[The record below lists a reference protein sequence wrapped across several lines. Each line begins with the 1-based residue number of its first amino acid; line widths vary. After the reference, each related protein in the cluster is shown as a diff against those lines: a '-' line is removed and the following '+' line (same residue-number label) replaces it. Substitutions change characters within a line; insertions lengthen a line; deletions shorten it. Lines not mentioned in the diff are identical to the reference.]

1 MTAYRERFRPR
12 YYEIDRQGVM
22 FNMWYLGYLDTGV
35 GGFFAARGLP
45 FDRWEE
51 LGFDI
56 QVVHVELDYSAGL
69 TDAGDAELSIAPG
82 RIGTKSFTLEFGFA
96 TDLDAAEPTAAVAGR
111 IVYAVVAPVV
121 VGAAPSGA
129 IAIPDVLRTALTA

>member
-1 MTAYRERFRPR
+1 MSDYHWRFLPR

-35 GGFFAARGLP
+35 GGYFAERGLP
-45 FDRWEE
+45 FEEWESN
-51 LGFDI
+51 GFDI

-69 TDAGDAELSIAPG
+69 TDAQDAELSISPG
-82 RIGTKSFTLEFGFA
+82 RIGNRSFTLEFGFS

-111 IVYAVVAPVV
+111 IVYAVVAPD
-121 VGAAPSGA
+121 GSGA
-129 IAIPDVLRTALTA
+129 VAIPDRLRVALSA